1 MRYLF
6 GLLCVCALGL
16 VPLLGCSDTTGDG
29 GSGGFAGT
37 GGTGGEG
44 GTGGDGGTGVACVDN
59 VCPCTEAGIRAA
71 IEAGGDDAYTFDCDG
86 PQTVVTAEEI
96 VIDNDVI
103 LDGEGKLTVDGNG
116 DHRVFSVTTGITVA
130 LRGMTVTGGAAQNG
144 GGQVCPQGGGIYS
157 EGTLM
162 LTDSTVSE
170 NGGNCGAGI
179 FNGGSGTMT
188 LANSTVSRNWAATF
202 GWGLG
207 AGIYNEGEMS
217 IINSTI
223 SENQGSHAPGGGI
236 YNATSG
242 TLSLIKST
250 VSKNDSSADG
260 PGHGGGIYN
269 GGEMTIMNSTVSQNR
284 VLGLFGGGFGGG
296 IYSSGWMLLI
306 NTTVSSNTANGVG
319 GGFGGGIYSSGWM
332 LLINT
337 TVSSNTAN
345 GVGGG
350 IYSWGWMSLTNT
362 TVANNLADSADAIY
376 IGTGWAVNEGAAYL
390 EVARTVIHGNCGK
403 DTEAGPSVTWVSLDY
418 NIESPGDTCGFDQAT
433 DQVDVSAAALALEP
447 LADNGGPT
455 ETHALLPGSVAI
467 DVIPADMCEVYED
480 QRGFPRDSMC
490 DVGAFEVQP

>member
-1 MRYLF
+1 
-6 GLLCVCALGL
+6 
-16 VPLLGCSDTTGDG
+16 
-29 GSGGFAGT
+29 
-37 GGTGGEG
+37 
-44 GTGGDGGTGVACVDN
+44 
-59 VCPCTEAGIRAA
+59 
-71 IEAGGDDAYTFDCDG
+71 
-86 PQTVVTAEEI
+86 
-96 VIDNDVI
+96 
-103 LDGEGKLTVDGNG
+103 
-116 DHRVFSVTTGITVA
+116 
-130 LRGMTVTGGAAQNG
+130 MTVTRGAAQNG

-284 VLGLFGGGFGGG
+284 VFGLF
-296 IYSSGWMLLI
+296 
-306 NTTVSSNTANGVG
+306 G

-467 DVIPADMCEVYED
+467 DVIPADMCEVDED